1 MATNQFKLV
10 LLGEGRVGKTSTV
23 LRYVHDKFDDR
34 TQATIQASFL
44 NKRISVAGE
53 NVNIAIWD
61 TAGQERFHALGPIYY
76 RDADGA
82 LLVFDVTDSES
93 FEKVKMWVKELRKM
107 VGKDISIAIAGNKS
121 DLERNR
127 QVSTEEGQSYAAT
140 VDACYFNTSA
150 KLNRGIDEAFLE
162 LSKRMLA
169 AKKRSNP
176 MNGSLGDGPGNWQRP
191 KRTGLIVA
199 EEEESQ
205 GRGCCK

>member
-1 MATNQFKLV
+1 
-10 LLGEGRVGKTSTV
+10 VGKTSTV

-127 QVSTEEGQSYAAT
+127 QVSTEEGQNYAAT

-176 MNGSLGDGPGNWQRP
+176 MNASLGDGPGNWQRP

-199 EEEESQ
+199 EEEAPQ
-205 GRGCCK
+205 RRGCCK